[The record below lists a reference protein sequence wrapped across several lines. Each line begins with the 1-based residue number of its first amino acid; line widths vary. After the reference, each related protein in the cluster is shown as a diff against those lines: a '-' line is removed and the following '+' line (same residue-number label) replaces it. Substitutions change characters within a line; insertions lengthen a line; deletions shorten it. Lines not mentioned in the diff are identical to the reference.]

1 MSNETMRT
9 LQQPEKLL
17 VAKNRGRRFIRANK
31 AEEIFGMERRALV
44 DDAREWGA
52 LYRKNNIELI
62 DLSVFEP
69 RFAEKYK
76 A

>member
-9 LQQPEKLL
+9 LQQLEKLL
-17 VAKNRGRRFIRANK
+17 VTKNRGRRFIRASK
-31 AEEIFGMERRALV
+31 AEEIFGMDRRALV

>member
-1 MSNETMRT
+1 MINETMRT
-9 LQQPEKLL
+9 LQQLEKLL
-17 VAKNRGRRFIRANK
+17 VTKNRGRRFIRANK

>member
-9 LQQPEKLL
+9 LEQFEKLL
-17 VAKNRGRRFIRANK
+17 ATKNRGRRFVRANK
-31 AEEIFGMERRALV
+31 AEEIFGRERRALV
-44 DDAREWGA
+44 EDAREWGA

-69 RFAEKYK
+69 RFIEKYK

>member
-9 LQQPEKLL
+9 LEQFEKLL
-17 VAKNRGRRFIRANK
+17 ATKNRGRRFVRANK

-44 DDAREWGA
+44 EDAREWGA

-69 RFAEKYK
+69 RFIEKYK

>member
-1 MSNETMRT
+1 MINETMRT
-9 LQQPEKLL
+9 LQQLEKLL
-17 VAKNRGRRFIRANK
+17 VTKNRGRRFIRANK

-44 DDAREWGA
+44 DDVREWGA